1 MQRRLPLRCGAD
13 LALDV
18 VGQLRVVPQELL
30 GVVAALAQADIAV
43 VEPCTALLDDA
54 QLDAQI
60 DQFAHLGN
68 ALAKHDVELG
78 LTERRCHL
86 ILHDLGT
93 GVVADELAGGVLQTL
108 HTADVDA
115 HRGII
120 LQRTAAGGD
129 FGVAV
134 DDADLLTQLVDE
146 DADRVGLANDAGQ
159 FAHGLAHQ
167 AGLQADVAVA
177 HLALD
182 LGAGDH
188 GGDRVHDDGVDGT
201 GTDQRLAD
209 LHGVLDVD
217 EGDLAALL
225 LGLGQD
231 VQGQR
236 GLTAGFRAV
245 HLDDTAARHT
255 AHTQRHIQTQAAG
268 GDGFHLHGGIVAQLH
283 DGTLAELLFDL
294 GQRGRQRV
302 LLGTRLGLLGRG
314 DDRVLILC
322 CHSVLLC
329 CPLPARLVPPP
340 ARGIPILSLIVY
352 HKSRI
357 LQQEVVCFFDYFS
370 AQADPQVGAKP
381 RILRQAAG
389 LRGHLQ
395 GFLAVTARSW
405 PP

>member
-1 MQRRLPLRCGAD
+1 M
-13 LALDV
+13 
-18 VGQLRVVPQELL
+18 
-30 GVVAALAQADIAV
+30 
-43 VEPCTALLDDA
+43 
-54 QLDAQI
+54 
-60 DQFAHLGN
+60 
-68 ALAKHDVELG
+68 
-78 LTERRCHL
+78 
-86 ILHDLGT
+86 
-93 GVVADELAGGVLQTL
+93 
-108 HTADVDA
+108 
-115 HRGII
+115 
-120 LQRTAAGGD
+120 
-129 FGVAV
+129 
-134 DDADLLTQLVDE
+134 
-146 DADRVGLANDAGQ
+146 
-159 FAHGLAHQ
+159 
-167 AGLQADVAVA
+167 AVA

-182 LGAGDH
+182 LGAGHH
-188 GGDRVHDDGVDGT
+188 GGYRVHYNGINSAGAH
-201 GTDQRLAD
+201 QCLAD
-209 LHGVLDVD
+209 LHSLLAGVRLADQQVVDVHAQRLGIGGVQCVLNVD
-217 EGDLAALL
+217 KGHLAALL
-225 LGLGQD
+225 LGLGKD
-231 VQGQR
+231 VQCQR

-245 HLDDTAARHT
+245 HLDDAAARHT
-255 AHTQRHIQTQAAG
+255 AHAQRHIQAQAAG

-302 LLGTRLGLLGRG
+302 LLGTRLGLLGRS

-395 GFLAVTARSW
+395 GFLAVTARSL